1 MKNNKSPEIPRVKPI
16 KILHITTSLSKY
28 GGIEETIRILCNRLD
43 KRLFQVGVCSITDRP
58 GEILNEFREM
68 GTEIFCGSGKGR
80 IFDIFTMLRLRKIIK
95 SFQADIVHT
104 HNNKG
109 NFHGRLAAW
118 FSPDVSI
125 VSTHH
130 DLGDLIFSK
139 TPGLKKRIQGRFNT
153 QGAQYENFIYS
164 IVYPY
169 LNIQFNQ
176 LNSKVITV
184 SDTVRKIYASE
195 PDNTLFET
203 VYAPFDEAIF
213 NNACQGFK
221 NRKIVLGTVGRLEIQ
236 KGHIYLLQAL
246 AELVQKRKD
255 IFLKIIGD
263 GTLKKDIESFIKK
276 NRLESHVFLCGSLP
290 HNARLYEDTD
300 IYIQPSVFEGCS
312 ITILEAMGTGIPV
325 IASNIDGPKELI
337 IPGKT
342 GILVPPKDPDA
353 LKEAILDLTE
363 NKEKAFRIGKAG
375 NLRALEKFSSKV
387 FIDKMSQIYQG
398 LATDRED

>member
-1 MKNNKSPEIPRVKPI
+1 MVKPL

-28 GGIEETIRILCNRLD
+28 GGIEETIRILCSRLD
-43 KRLFQVGVCSITDRP
+43 KRLFQVGICSITDSP
-58 GEILNEFREM
+58 GEILNEFKEM
-68 GTEIFCGSGKGR
+68 KAEIFCGSKKGR
-80 IFDIFTMLRLRKIIK
+80 IFDIFTVLWVRKVIK

-109 NFHGRLAAW
+109 NFHGRLGSR
-118 FSPDVSI
+118 FSRGVSI

-139 TPGLKKRIQGRFNT
+139 TPDMKKRIQGKFNA
-153 QGAQYENFIYS
+153 QSAQYENFIYS

-169 LNIQFNQ
+169 LNIRMNQ

-184 SDTVRKIYASE
+184 SDTVRKIYTSD
-195 PDNTLFET
+195 PDNRLFET
-203 VYAPFDEAIF
+203 VYAPFDETVF
-213 NNACQGFK
+213 NNTRKGFK
-221 NRKIVLGTVGRLEIQ
+221 NKKIVLGTVGRLEMQ
-236 KGHIYLLQAL
+236 KGHIYLLRAM
-246 AELVQKRKD
+246 AELVKVRKD

-276 NRLESHVFLCGSLP
+276 NRLESHVILCGSLP
-290 HNARLYEDTD
+290 HDARLYEDMD
-300 IYIQPSVFEGCS
+300 ICIQPSVFEGCS

-342 GILVPPKDPDA
+342 GILVPPKHPDA
-353 LKEAILDLTE
+353 LKDVVLDLIE
-363 NKEKAFRIGKAG
+363 NKEKVLKIGNAG

-398 LATDRED
+398 LATVKEN